1 MGHVCVSSQRTV
13 VFIRRLESKKRYDLS
28 FDDDGLDNIFIT
40 PYAYKP
46 IYSSEMTVSPL
57 PDDFDVIV
65 QTAIAIGIIG
75 RRAWERDI
83 EKETETDNSLL
94 VGCSNARSGECLPVS
109 VDMTDD
115 VTCRRR

>member
-65 QTAIAIGIIG
+65 QTATAIGIIG
-75 RRAWERDI
+75 ARCMGEGYREGDGDGQQPSCGLFKCQIWRVS
-83 EKETETDNSLL
+83 TSL
-94 VGCSNARSGECLPVS
+94 SGY
-109 VDMTDD
+109 DG
-115 VTCRRR
+115 